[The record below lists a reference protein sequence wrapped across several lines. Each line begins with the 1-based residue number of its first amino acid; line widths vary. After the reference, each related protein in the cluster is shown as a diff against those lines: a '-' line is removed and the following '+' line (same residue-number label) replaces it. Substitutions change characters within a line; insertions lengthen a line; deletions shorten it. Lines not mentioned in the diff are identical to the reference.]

1 MDGILV
7 LEDGFFFRGWRF
19 GAEPSLAT
27 EASQPA
33 ATADPSRH
41 VAALAAVI
49 ERGAGSGEVV
59 FNTSF
64 VGYQEIVTDPSYAG
78 QIVTLTTSHVG
89 NYGVNQGDTESSKVR
104 AAGLLVRDY
113 CDAPS
118 NWRSERSLHEELVAA
133 GVPGLHG
140 LDTRALTIHL
150 RENGAQR
157 GVLRTWTGRDLPLA
171 GHVSAFPELA
181 ALHAM
186 VAEAAALPSMA
197 GQDLAQLVTCTTP
210 WTDGPADA
218 KYHVV
223 ALDFGIKRNIV
234 RQLVLSGCRVTVV
247 PAKTTAA
254 EVLAYKPDGVLLS
267 NGPGDPEPCT
277 YAVETIRTLLGKVPL
292 FGICLGHQLLAI
304 ACGGQTYKL
313 KFGHRGGNH
322 PVRDLDTGKVEITS
336 QNHGFAVNSA
346 SLDGR
351 EVAVTH
357 INLNDDTVE
366 GMRHKRHAAF
376 SVQFHPEAAPG
387 PHDSHHLFQRFVGL
401 LARKRKS

>member
-1 MDGILV
+1 
-7 LEDGFFFRGWRF
+7 
-19 GAEPSLAT
+19 
-27 EASQPA
+27 
-33 ATADPSRH
+33 
-41 VAALAAVI
+41 
-49 ERGAGSGEVV
+49 
-59 FNTSF
+59 
-64 VGYQEIVTDPSYAG
+64 
-78 QIVTLTTSHVG
+78 
-89 NYGVNQGDTESSKVR
+89 
-104 AAGLLVRDY
+104 
-113 CDAPS
+113 
-118 NWRSERSLHEELVAA
+118 
-133 GVPGLHG
+133 
-140 LDTRALTIHL
+140 
-150 RENGAQR
+150 
-157 GVLRTWTGRDLPLA
+157 
-171 GHVSAFPELA
+171 
-181 ALHAM
+181 
-186 VAEAAALPSMA
+186 
-197 GQDLAQLVTCTTP
+197 
-210 WTDGPADA
+210 
-218 KYHVV
+218 
-223 ALDFGIKRNIV
+223 
-234 RQLVLSGCRVTVV
+234 V

-254 EVLAYKPDGVLLS
+254 EVLAYQPDGVLLS